1 MRKYAGA
8 TCVVLG
14 VMLSGLETGD
24 SVHSRWSRL
33 LAGWAGHREMVV
45 GVTLFVIVGLSLW
58 LLNGKMGPQEK
69 T

>member
-1 MRKYAGA
+1 
-8 TCVVLG
+8 
-14 VMLSGLETGD
+14 
-24 SVHSRWSRL
+24 
-33 LAGWAGHREMVV
+33 MVV